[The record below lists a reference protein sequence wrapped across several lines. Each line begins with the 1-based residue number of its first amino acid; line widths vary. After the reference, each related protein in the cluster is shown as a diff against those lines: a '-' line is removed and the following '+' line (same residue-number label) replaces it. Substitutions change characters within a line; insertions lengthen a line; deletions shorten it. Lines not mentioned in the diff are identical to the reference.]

1 MVTSVGCSKFRTWF
15 FQVMTQI
22 RCNWFETFAA
32 QPLSFGDREFHW

>member
-1 MVTSVGCSKFRTWF
+1 
-15 FQVMTQI
+15 MTQI